1 MNKKTSLNSFFDKV
15 YVITCNSFF
24 DRQSYIKDHF
34 YKNNIEFDF
43 FVSIDHK
50 LLTPDTIS
58 NTNMSLA
65 LSHLYCV
72 IDAKLNGYKSILICE
87 DDVNFVE
94 NVQLDFQNFINV
106 LPDTWNFIQ
115 LGNQFWAEKWLK
127 RTYISENLYEFKWGT
142 GSHCIGINSNMFST
156 VIDAFQLFD
165 DPIDFMYYKLFEKYK
180 CYCTESFLAD
190 SLSKTDHLNHYDTK
204 HIFNSTID
212 HKNI

>member
-1 MNKKTSLNSFFDKV
+1 MLSEAKITKTEK
-15 YVITCNSFF
+15 
-24 DRQSYIKDHF
+24 
-34 YKNNIEFDF
+34 
-43 FVSIDHK
+43 
-50 LLTPDTIS
+50 
-58 NTNMSLA
+58 SLA
-65 LSHLYCV
+65 LGHANCI

-106 LPDTWNFIQ
+106 LPDNWNFIQ

-142 GSHCIGINSNMFST
+142 GSHCVGINSNMFST

-190 SLSKTDHLNHYDTK
+190 ALSKTDHLNHYDPK
-204 HIFNSTID
+204 HIFNSTIV